1 MVNKHQ
7 DLEDEFIRGAVNAA
21 SIMIDKTGTAQQ
33 AVEEFVTSCN
43 LYASKLRD
51 AEQIVQDQTEG
62 EQVQEQSK
70 DPELLPVD
78 AAQDAAKTE

>member
-51 AEQIVQDQTEG
+51 AEQVLQDQTEG
-62 EQVQEQSK
+62 EQVK
-70 DPELLPVD
+70 IIDPGTSLELLPVD
-78 AAQDAAKTE
+78 TAKTE